1 MHNDTRLP
9 ALSHSDMTMDMQL
22 LDPDT
27 PAGKYIHKL
36 LGVGDE
42 MSLCPVAAGAMA
54 GVAPMTLLFL

>member
-1 MHNDTRLP
+1 
-9 ALSHSDMTMDMQL
+9 MTMDMQL